1 MAKKFP
7 IFNKYF
13 IILMAVNFTVAFS
26 YYITFV
32 TTTSFSINVLH
43 TSNALAGLAS
53 GIFIIGALVA
63 RLIFG
68 SMADR
73 IYLKPVLVVTLFI
86 YFLTTLVYIFI
97 NQYIPLVILR
107 FIHGA
112 VYGTAST
119 CLGVILSQN
128 VPASIRGSA
137 IGYYG
142 LSIVL
147 ASAVAPFLAILFIH
161 MDNINLSFVIPAILL
176 FISVFLS
183 IYLRVKKV
191 KRVYVKQKFSLS
203 NYIEYS
209 ALPVS
214 FLAFLMT
221 ASYMPILSFIGDYSM
236 SINLVEA
243 GSWFFIFYAG
253 VSMFSRPA
261 SGRLFD
267 NLGHNFVLLPSI
279 IIFMVALIM
288 LSISDNSFLLLF
300 SAVLT
305 GLGYGSF
312 FSSGQSYALFNA
324 PRNRLG
330 LATSTYYIFLDIGG
344 GIGPYIF
351 GFAGEKLGYSAM
363 YQISALLVFI
373 VLILYFIMIFRN
385 KKDSVNNN

>member
-13 IILMAVNFTVAFS
+13 TILMAVNFTVAFS

-221 ASYMPILSFIGDYSM
+221 ASYMSILSFIGDYSM

-385 KKDSVNNN
+385 KKDSVNNH

>member
-86 YFLTTLVYIFI
+86 YFLATLVYIFI

-147 ASAVAPFLAILFIH
+147 ASAIAPFLAILFIH

-385 KKDSVNNN
+385 KKDSGNN

>member
-13 IILMAVNFTVAFS
+13 IILMAVNFSVAFS

-32 TTTSFSINVLH
+32 TTTSYAINFLH

-53 GIFIIGALVA
+53 GIFIIGALFA
-63 RLIFG
+63 RIIFG
-68 SMADR
+68 SYADEL
-73 IYLKPVLVVTLFI
+73 YLKPVLIIFLLI
-86 YFLTTLVYIFI
+86 YFITTLLYIFI
-97 NQYIPLVILR
+97 DKYIPLVILR
-107 FIHGA
+107 FFHG
-112 VYGTAST
+112 VFYGVSST

-147 ASAVAPFLAILFIH
+147 ASAAAPFLAILFIH
-161 MDNINLSFVIPAILL
+161 LDFITLSFITPAALL
-176 FISVFLS
+176 LISVILS
-183 IYLRVKKV
+183 FNLRVKKV
-191 KRVYVKQKFSLS
+191 KHQKTHKKFAVA

-221 ASYMPILSFIGDYSM
+221 AAYMPILSFIGDYSFN
-236 SINLVEA
+236 INLVEA
-243 GSWFFIFYAG
+243 GSWFFVVYAG
-253 VSMFSRPA
+253 ISMFARPA

-267 NLGHNFVLLPSI
+267 NLGHNFVLMPAI
-279 IIFMVALIM
+279 IIFMFALIM
-288 LSISDNSFLLLF
+288 LSVSDNGFLLLF
-300 SAVLT
+300 SALLT

-312 FSSGQSYALFNA
+312 FSGGQSYALLNA
-324 PRNRLG
+324 PKNKLG

-351 GFAGEKLGYSAM
+351 GFAGENLGYKAM
-363 YQISALLVFI
+363 YQICAGLVFI
-373 VLILYFIMIFRN
+373 VLILYFFLIFKR
-385 KKDSVNNN
+385 KKA

>member
-183 IYLRVKKV
+183 IYLRIKKV

-279 IIFMVALIM
+279 IIFMVALII

-385 KKDSVNNN
+385 KKDSVNNH

>member
-1 MAKKFP
+1 M
-7 IFNKYF
+7 
-13 IILMAVNFTVAFS
+13 
-26 YYITFV
+26 
-32 TTTSFSINVLH
+32 
-43 TSNALAGLAS
+43 
-53 GIFIIGALVA
+53 
-63 RLIFG
+63 LI
-68 SMADR
+68 
-73 IYLKPVLVVTLFI
+73 I
-86 YFLTTLVYIFI
+86 YFFTTFIYIFI
-97 NQYIPLVILR
+97 DKYIPLFILR

-147 ASAVAPFLAILFIH
+147 ASAIAPFLAILFIH
-161 MDNINLSFVIPAILL
+161 KNFINLSFITPAFLL

-183 IYLRVKKV
+183 IYMRVKKV
-191 KRVYVKQKFSLS
+191 KREHVKRKFAIS

-221 ASYMPILSFIGDYSM
+221 AAYMPILSFIGDYSA

-279 IIFMVALIM
+279 IIFMAALIT
-288 LSISDNSFLLLF
+288 LSVADNSFLLLL
-300 SAVLT
+300 SAVLA

-324 PRNRLG
+324 PRNKLG

-351 GFAGEKLGYSAM
+351 GFAGEKFGYTCM

-373 VLILYFIMIFRN
+373 VLILYFIMIFSRRKN
-385 KKDSVNNN
+385 RI

>member
-7 IFNKYF
+7 IFNKHF

-32 TTTSFSINVLH
+32 TTTSFSINILH

-53 GIFIIGALVA
+53 GIFIIGALFA

-68 SMADR
+68 SIADS
-73 IYLKPVLVVTLFI
+73 IYLKPVLIVTLII
-86 YFLTTLVYIFI
+86 YFFTTFIYIFI
-97 NQYIPLVILR
+97 DKYIPLFILR

-142 LSIVL
+142 LSIVP
-147 ASAVAPFLAILFIH
+147 ASAIAPFLAILFIH
-161 MDNINLSFVIPAILL
+161 KNFINLSFITPAFLL

-183 IYLRVKKV
+183 IYMRVKKV
-191 KRVYVKQKFSLS
+191 KREHVKRKFAIS

-221 ASYMPILSFIGDYSM
+221 AAYMPILSFIGDYSA

-279 IIFMVALIM
+279 IIFMAALIT
-288 LSISDNSFLLLF
+288 LSVADNSFLLLL
-300 SAVLT
+300 SAVLS

-324 PRNRLG
+324 PRNKLG

-351 GFAGEKLGYSAM
+351 GFAGEKFGYTYM

-373 VLILYFIMIFRN
+373 VLILYFIMIFSRRKN
-385 KKDSVNNN
+385 RI

>member
-191 KRVYVKQKFSLS
+191 KKVYVKQKFSLS

-300 SAVLT
+300 SAILT

>member
-7 IFNKYF
+7 IFNKHF

-32 TTTSFSINVLH
+32 TTTSFSINILH

-53 GIFIIGALVA
+53 GIFIIGALFA

-68 SMADR
+68 SIADS
-73 IYLKPVLVVTLFI
+73 IYLKPVLIVTLII
-86 YFLTTLVYIFI
+86 YFFTTFIYIFI
-97 NQYIPLVILR
+97 DKYISLFILR

-147 ASAVAPFLAILFIH
+147 ASAIAPFLAILFIH
-161 MDNINLSFVIPAILL
+161 KNFINLSFITPAFLL

-183 IYLRVKKV
+183 IYMRVKKV
-191 KRVYVKQKFSLS
+191 KREHVKRKFAIS

-221 ASYMPILSFIGDYSM
+221 AAYMPILSFIGDYSA

-279 IIFMVALIM
+279 IIFMAALTTLSVA
-288 LSISDNSFLLLF
+288 DNSFLLLL
-300 SAVLT
+300 SAVLA

-324 PRNRLG
+324 PRNKLG

-351 GFAGEKLGYSAM
+351 GFTGEKFGYTYM

-373 VLILYFIMIFRN
+373 VLILYFIMIFSRRKN
-385 KKDSVNNN
+385 RI